1 MPELLNEDYLD
12 FIRALNQHEVEYLI
26 VGGYAVIFHGYPRT
40 TGDLDIWVHKTE
52 KNYGKLVG
60 AMFDFG
66 MPVFDMTKENFL
78 HNPHLDVFT
87 FGRPPVSIEILN
99 QVKGLQF
106 EKTHL
111 NAVHNEVE
119 GITVKFLSRPD
130 LLAAKKAAN
139 RPRDIDDIENL
150 SGR

>member
-40 TGDLDIWVHKTE
+40 TGDLDVWVNKT
-52 KNYGKLVG
+52 KNNYGKLVG

-106 EKTHL
+106 EKAHL
-111 NAVHNEVE
+111 NAVHTEVE

-150 SGR
+150 SGE